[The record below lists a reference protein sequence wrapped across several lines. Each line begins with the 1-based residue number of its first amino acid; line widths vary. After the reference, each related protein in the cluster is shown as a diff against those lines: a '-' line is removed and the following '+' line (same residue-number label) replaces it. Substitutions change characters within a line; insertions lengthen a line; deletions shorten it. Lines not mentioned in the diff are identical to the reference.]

1 MSVPADEINS
11 PPSSDAILYPYLSKA
26 AMRDFQTIQSQ
37 TYDLIIIGGGIN
49 GAGIARDAA
58 LRGLKTILIEK
69 GDFGSGTTSVPTRLV
84 HGGLRYLEYFEFA
97 LVRES
102 LRERE
107 ILLRIAPHLVKP
119 LMLTIPIYDRGSR
132 PYWQIQA
139 GMILYDVFSFDKTL
153 LPHRMLPKRKFKQLF
168 RQINS
173 KGLQGGAQY
182 YDAQVAYAERLCL
195 ENAIAAQLSGATV
208 LNYVAVTQLER
219 QGNRIARVVC
229 QDCLTNE
236 TFVIQGNAQA
246 VVLNTTG
253 PWVDR
258 VCQSGMRN
266 DSPAPIGK
274 TPKIGG
280 TKGSHLMVDPF
291 PGAPET
297 ALYVEARQDGR
308 PFFIVPW
315 LGMYLIGTT
324 DIHFQGDLDRCKASD
339 AEIDYL
345 LTETNDI
352 IPTAQLTREDVK
364 FTYSGVRP
372 LPDRDG
378 KDPGSITRKHIL
390 YDHSSEGAANLISL
404 IGGKLTTYRHVGEE
418 MVDVV
423 YQKQG
428 RLPPP
433 CMTEEKPLPGAIA
446 PNDLRIQQ
454 AVRDYGAV
462 GSPGGQTIT
471 PATIHY
477 LFSLYG
483 ARALEVLALVD
494 QYPDLAAP
502 ITAGLCDIKAQ
513 VVYAVRS
520 EFAHTLIDII
530 HRRTTLS
537 MHHRYGLP
545 LLQAVNE
552 VLIEF
557 CGWDRARCDRN
568 NKQYQLYMEE
578 NCIPDY
584 VLKAEMQKEE
594 MPQLKS

>member
-1 MSVPADEINS
+1 
-11 PPSSDAILYPYLSKA
+11 
-26 AMRDFQTIQSQ
+26 MRDFQTIQNQ

-69 GDFGSGTTSVPTRLV
+69 EDFGSGTTSVPTRLV

-107 ILLRIAPHLVKP
+107 VLLHIAPHLVKP

-153 LPHRMLPKRKFKQLF
+153 LPHRMLPKQQFKQLF
-168 RQINS
+168 RQINAD
-173 KGLQGGAQY
+173 GLNGGAQY

-195 ENAIAAQLSGATV
+195 ENAIAAQMAGATV

-219 QGNRIARVVC
+219 QGNQIAGIVC
-229 QDCLTNE
+229 QDCLTDKMF
-236 TFVIQGNAQA
+236 TIQGSKQA
-246 VVLNTTG
+246 IVVNTAG

-258 VCQSGMRN
+258 VCHSGVRN

-274 TPKIGG
+274 TQKIGG

-297 ALYVEARQDGR
+297 ALYVEAKQDGR

-315 LGMYLIGTT
+315 LDMYLIGTT
-324 DIHFQGDLDRCKASD
+324 DIHFQGDLDRCKASNE
-339 AEIDYL
+339 EIDYL
-345 LTETNDI
+345 LAETNDI
-352 IPTAQLTREDVK
+352 IPTAQLTRQDVK

-372 LPDRDG
+372 LPNQDG
-378 KDPGSITRKHIL
+378 KKPGSITRKHIL
-390 YDHSSEGAANLISL
+390 YDHSDEGAVNLISL

-418 MVDVV
+418 MVDAV

-433 CMTEEKPLPGAIA
+433 CMTEEKPLPGAIV
-446 PNDLRIQQ
+446 PNDPRIQQ
-454 AVRDYGAV
+454 AVRDYGTL
-462 GSPGGQTIT
+462 GSPNSPTL
-471 PATIHY
+471 PAATIPS

-483 ARALEVLALVD
+483 ARTLEILALVD
-494 QYPDLAAP
+494 RYPELAAP
-502 ITAGLCDIKAQ
+502 IAPGVLDIKAQ
-513 VVYAVRS
+513 IVYAVRS
-520 EFAHTLIDII
+520 EFAQSLIDII

-545 LLQAVNE
+545 LLKAVGE

-557 CGWDRARCDRN
+557 CGWDATRCDRN
-568 NKQYQLYMEE
+568 VEQYRRYMEE

-584 VLKAEMQKEE
+584 ALKDEMQPVE
-594 MPQLKS
+594 S